1 MVAHCRLTYILPV
14 PVDDPDMNE
23 RRKLNARIAV
33 MLAAMRPIHKEFYN
47 LQISPEANRRII
59 ERDGRLVAGRSEKI
73 FSVTDAGV
81 HDGLPVRI
89 YRPSDLVGL
98 PIIVFVHGGGWVEG
112 SIATHDNVCRKL
124 ANRSGA
130 IVVSVG
136 YRLAPENKFPAGLED
151 VYAALQWAHTKAGH
165 FGGDPGRLAV
175 AGDSAGGN
183 LAAAVCLVARD
194 RGGPPIRFQ
203 ALAYPAVDA
212 SNLNRESYRLNEKGY
227 YLTRKIIEQV
237 IPLYINRHSDV
248 LDPYVSPLLAGDVTG
263 LPPGLVITAQFDPL
277 MSEGEAYAA
286 RLSDSGIPCKLH
298 RYNGMIHGFLSFT
311 GLLPQAGQAISEMA
325 NALSKALQ

>member
-1 MVAHCRLTYILPV
+1 MSEKSRRLNT
-14 PVDDPDMNE
+14 
-23 RRKLNARIAV
+23 RIAV
-33 MLAAMRPIHKEFYN
+33 MLAGMRLIHKEFYN
-47 LQISPEANRRII
+47 LNISPDANRRIV
-59 ERDGRLVAGRSEKI
+59 ERDSRLVAGRSEKI
-73 FSVTDAGV
+73 YRVIDTGV

-89 YRPSDLVGL
+89 YRPSDRAGL
-98 PIIVFVHGGGWVEG
+98 PLILYIHGGGWVVG

-151 VYAALQWAHTKAGH
+151 VYAALQWAHTEAAS
-165 FGGDPGRLAV
+165 FGGDPCRLAV

-183 LAAAVCLVARD
+183 LAAAVCLVTRD

-203 ALAYPAVDA
+203 ALAYPALDA
-212 SNLNRESYRLNEKGY
+212 SNQDRKSYRLNEKGY
-227 YLTRKIIEQV
+227 YLTTKIIEQV
-237 IPLYINRHSDV
+237 IPLYINKSGDV
-248 LDPYVSPLLAGDVTG
+248 FDPYVSPLLAGDVTG
-263 LPPGLVITAQFDPL
+263 LPPALVITAQFDPL

-286 RLSDSGIPCKLH
+286 RLFDAGIPCRLH

-311 GLLPQAGQAISEMA
+311 GLLPQAGQAIGEMA
-325 NALSKALQ
+325 AALSEALQ